1 MNYLIEG
8 IHLLS
13 NKRLSF
19 FESFSSKKDDAYIT
33 VELRFSPVFPKEFQI
48 LQEFYHSGLHVAILE
63 EGWLYTLPEDPKVQL
78 LVSQDY
84 RTLYALESDDPNWE
98 IKFSPLLRTALECAR
113 ASLGIVSLHCSCVEL
128 EGKAVCFTAPS
139 GTGKSTRARSW
150 VEGLGAEFI
159 SGDRP
164 TLYWENKKLMV
175 SGAPWDGKEQIFR
188 NVQKSVLAICD
199 IRRSKV
205 TRVSRLSVRQARK
218 VLMRQCFI
226 PMWDTEAA
234 SAVMASIV
242 ALAMKAPMY
251 RVLCD
256 RDEVAAEEVKKI
268 LFEEQDQIKGI
279 EKDMKIKKGFV
290 LRRPAGEYMVMP
302 TNQNIEMFDGAIVL
316 NEVSAFVWEKMLQS
330 VSREE
335 LLCHIMAEFE
345 VEEDVAAKDLDAS
358 LDKFRALGV
367 MEDEDE

>member
-1 MNYLIEG
+1 MLGIQLFTNKYLD
-8 IHLLS
+8 
-13 NKRLSF
+13 SF
-19 FESFSSKKDDAYIT
+19 KAFTLEVGVYDSVNLFFIKKY
-33 VELRFSPVFPKEFQI
+33 PKDLKI
-48 LQEFYHSGLHVAILE
+48 LQEFHHSDLQVAILD

-84 RTLYALESDDPNWE
+84 RTLYALESEDPDWE
-98 IKFSPLLRTALECAR
+98 MKLSPLLRTALECAR

-150 VEGLGAEFI
+150 VNGLGAEFI

-164 TLYWENKKLMV
+164 TLYWEGKSLIA

-188 NVQKSVLAICD
+188 NVQKPVLAICD

-205 TRVSRLSVRQARK
+205 TRVRRLSVRQARK

-234 SAVMASIV
+234 SAVMASVV
-242 ALAMKAPMY
+242 ALSMKAPMY

-256 RDEVAAEEVKKI
+256 RDEAAAEEVKKI

-316 NEVSAFVWEKMLQS
+316 NEVSAFVWEKMQQS

-345 VEEDVAAKDLDAS
+345 VEEDVAAKDLDVL